1 MTREPSSDES
11 RAGTDPTPA
20 ADRPLLV
27 VPDTNALTSNY
38 LLQTTA
44 GSALA
49 DVLSRGNGRIL
60 LPEVV
65 ELELKNVF
73 ARKLAEDAEKAAD
86 RLRGLEAIIQKELL
100 RVPDGTGFTAA
111 IEQRLAEL
119 DPLVLREPFTFEI
132 AQAALMRVIE
142 KRPPS
147 GSNNEQFR
155 DCCIWEHCLRLGK
168 RYDVHLV
175 TADGDF
181 YEGRKPEN
189 GLAAQLRSEL
199 ANESASV
206 FAYPT
211 LPKLIEHLA
220 PSVPPHDA
228 EHLGRTIGEAARQ
241 TLGPLADVAGFALS
255 DITHSRVSVI
265 TTKVPLNLL
274 ATFDLTYLLVEKAEQ
289 DVQLRLNPQL
299 TASGSCALRGSERLI
314 RDLRIDESTIQWT
327 DLSGK
332 TVAQRTHHL
341 HAPDFQVRTWAAFSG
356 GTGFSSP
363 VR

>member
-132 AQAALMRVIE
+132 AQAALMRVI
-142 KRPPS
+142 
-147 GSNNEQFR
+147 
-155 DCCIWEHCLRLGK
+155 
-168 RYDVHLV
+168 
-175 TADGDF
+175 
-181 YEGRKPEN
+181 
-189 GLAAQLRSEL
+189 
-199 ANESASV
+199 
-206 FAYPT
+206 
-211 LPKLIEHLA
+211 
-220 PSVPPHDA
+220 
-228 EHLGRTIGEAARQ
+228 
-241 TLGPLADVAGFALS
+241 
-255 DITHSRVSVI
+255 
-265 TTKVPLNLL
+265 
-274 ATFDLTYLLVEKAEQ
+274 
-289 DVQLRLNPQL
+289 
-299 TASGSCALRGSERLI
+299 
-314 RDLRIDESTIQWT
+314 
-327 DLSGK
+327 
-332 TVAQRTHHL
+332 
-341 HAPDFQVRTWAAFSG
+341 
-356 GTGFSSP
+356 
-363 VR
+363 